1 LNNSVYPPNTVADLS
16 CYIIKELVLKIV
28 PGIPQ
33 FQRGEKVLDMRAL
46 EIALMKKQG

>member
-28 PGIPQ
+28 PGISQ

-46 EIALMKKQG
+46 KIALMKKQG